1 MVFHALDHDLGFSAN
16 LGPLHNMAGSS
27 GGSTDLDSQSDDS
40 SQVEKLH
47 VEPIFSPFVCPLTKQ
62 VMRDP
67 VTIENGNTFER
78 EAIEKWF
85 RECKESGKKPICPL
99 TLEDLKSTDLN
110 PSIALRNT
118 IEEWTARNEA
128 AQLDMARR
136 SLSTGSS
143 EKDILQAL
151 RYVEYISKGSR
162 SNKHAVHDPE
172 IVHSIVEMLRNSSRK
187 VRCKALETLRVIA
200 EQDSDMK
207 EILGE
212 GGTVRTIVKFL
223 TPEQSLEKEKEE
235 AVALLY
241 ELSKSQNLSEKI
253 GSIMG
258 AILILIGM
266 TSSKSENILTVE
278 KAHKT
283 LDNLAQSEIMC
294 G

>member
-1 MVFHALDHDLGFSAN
+1 
-16 LGPLHNMAGSS
+16 MAGSS

-207 EILGE
+207 VFSWF
-212 GGTVRTIVKFL
+212 T
-223 TPEQSLEKEKEE
+223 
-235 AVALLY
+235 
-241 ELSKSQNLSEKI
+241 
-253 GSIMG
+253 
-258 AILILIGM
+258 
-266 TSSKSENILTVE
+266 
-278 KAHKT
+278 
-283 LDNLAQSEIMC
+283 
-294 G
+294 